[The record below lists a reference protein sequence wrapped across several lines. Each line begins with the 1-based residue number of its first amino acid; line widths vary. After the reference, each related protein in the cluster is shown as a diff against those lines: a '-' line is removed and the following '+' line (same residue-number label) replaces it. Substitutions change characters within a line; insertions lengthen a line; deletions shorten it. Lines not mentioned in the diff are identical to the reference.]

1 VRGSAR
7 LLPAALA
14 VATLTTAA
22 CAARGF
28 VPPTAPGTADAALAT
43 AYRASIAR
51 CADLRSLTAE
61 IALAGKVD
69 GRRVRG
75 RLQVGLTREG
85 GVRIEAVAPFGAPM
99 FTLAGGASGGVLWLP
114 RSQETVRATPSE
126 ILEALTGVG
135 LGAGDLFEI
144 VTACPGVDDVS
155 VKTERFDQAHLARAI
170 LRRGATVWWTPGVA
184 PFRPLAVQREGAL
197 VEYRTFAGDAPQSL
211 RLTAAGTGGAAGRA
225 DLTLTLSQ
233 VEPNPSL
240 GPDAFA
246 LDVPP
251 GAKVLTVSELRQA
264 GVLR

>member
-1 VRGSAR
+1 MRGSGAFPR
-7 LLPAALA
+7 VAL
-14 VATLTTAA
+14 VLATLLTAS

-28 VPPTAPGTADAALAT
+28 VPPTAPGTADAELAT

-51 CADLRSLTAE
+51 CGDLRSLTAE

-75 RLQVGLTREG
+75 RLQVGLTRDG

-99 FTLAGGASGGVLWLP
+99 FTLAGTASDGVLWLP
-114 RSQETVRATPSE
+114 RSQETARATPSE

-135 LGAGDLFEI
+135 LATGDLFEI

-155 VKTERFDQAHLARAI
+155 VKTERFAQAHLARAI
-170 LRRGATVWWTPGVA
+170 LRRGATVWWTPGA
-184 PFRPLAVQREGAL
+184 TPFRPLAVQREGAL
-197 VEYRTFAGDAPQSL
+197 VEYRTFAGEQPQAL
-211 RLTAAGTGGAAGRA
+211 RLTAAGAGGAAGRA

-233 VEPNPSL
+233 VERNPSL
-240 GPDAFA
+240 GPEAFA

-251 GAKVLTVSELRQA
+251 GAKVLTISELRQA